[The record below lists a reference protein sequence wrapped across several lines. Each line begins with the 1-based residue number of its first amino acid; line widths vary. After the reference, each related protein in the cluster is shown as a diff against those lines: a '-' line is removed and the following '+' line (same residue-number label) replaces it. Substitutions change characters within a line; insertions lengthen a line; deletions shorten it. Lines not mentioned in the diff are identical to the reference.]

1 LSDKYLTE
9 REELIKKLSDTSQ
22 KKKEIRRTISL
33 FNHVL
38 ELPERLRDEIQEVRG
53 MTTSQILDL
62 LKQY

>member
-1 LSDKYLTE
+1 M
-9 REELIKKLSDTSQ
+9 KKLSDTSQ
-22 KKKEIRRTISL
+22 KKKEVRRTLSL
-33 FNHVL
+33 LSHVL